1 MEKQRLRIAARRMG
15 AAHAV
20 FWTIYSVIVILFVP
34 RLYHAEGF
42 DAWPLAARLGVAL
55 APVLPIALWLYA
67 SFRFLARM
75 PDEML
80 VQQTTRATAVA
91 GAVTVLVLFAQGW
104 IDLIAGPDV
113 WPRLVFEGFDTTP
126 WLFVFLF
133 LGVWTIA
140 VNIQKKSVEG

>member
-1 MEKQRLRIAARRMG
+1 MYSFSYMPGIGNGNCYADRNT
-15 AAHAV
+15 HA
-20 FWTIYSVIVILFVP
+20 
-34 RLYHAEGF
+34 G
-42 DAWPLAARLGVAL
+42 
-55 APVLPIALWLYA
+55 
-67 SFRFLARM
+67 
-75 PDEML
+75 
-80 VQQTTRATAVA
+80 
-91 GAVTVLVLFAQGW
+91 LFAQGW